1 MAQCEDFPC
10 CGHELGDCMTN
21 TQQHTVECQAARLSA
36 KIATPFQERIEH
48 LARLGERHA
57 LWMLTG
63 VPGSDQWHDVVRS
76 LDQIMHEKAVLE
88 RQAAWINRLTAW
100 VIPNGP
106 AWVD

>member
-1 MAQCEDFPC
+1 
-10 CGHELGDCMTN
+10 MTN
-21 TQQHTVECQAARLSA
+21 IECQAARLSA

-88 RQAAWINRLTAW
+88 QQAAWINRLTAW